1 MKVEPYR
8 KTTLVLNSIYA
19 PIGFFTA
26 RNTIRHMMRF
36 SGKGMDRDFNA
47 LQWDDWNHSLN
58 MHDDQPYMSS
68 AHHDWYIPT
77 ILLIPSYS
85 KMPQFKK
92 NTQPTRKQLYVLYD
106 AVCQYCLKKIPF
118 DQATKDHAYPK
129 CKGGSNDDFNLV
141 LACKRCN
148 RDKGHKYPFM
158 NALGKEVRARTLVD
172 LNFRLQRLGIDCRDE
187 WEHFMFN

>member
-1 MKVEPYR
+1 MMK
-8 KTTLVLNSIYA
+8 
-19 PIGFFTA
+19 
-26 RNTIRHMMRF
+26 F

-92 NTQPTRKQLYVLYD
+92 STQPTRRQLYVLYD
-106 AVCQYCLKKIPF
+106 AVCQYCLQKIPF

-141 LACKRCN
+141 LACKQCN

-158 NALGKEVRARTLVD
+158 NVLGKEVRARTLVD